1 MAKTTTTTTVTT
13 EDGAEAPAAPGLN
26 IDAGIILGT
35 TLVLLVAIACMAL
48 ALKHHYAVGILA

>member
-13 EDGAEAPAAPGLN
+13 EEGAEAPAGPGLN

-35 TLVLLVAIACMAL
+35 TIVLLVAIVCMAL
-48 ALKHHYAVGILA
+48 ALKHHYGVGILA